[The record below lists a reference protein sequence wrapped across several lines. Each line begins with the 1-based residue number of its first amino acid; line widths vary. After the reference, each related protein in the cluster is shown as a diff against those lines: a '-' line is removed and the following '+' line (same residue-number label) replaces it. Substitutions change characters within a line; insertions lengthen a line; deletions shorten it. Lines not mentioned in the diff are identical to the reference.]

1 MMFVHPNF
9 DVCHYTGGTLNN
21 QTRLKPKKYQSVS
34 DSQYIPSFQ
43 QVRSLIEDMPG
54 GRNVLLVLLSMMM
67 ASSVNFVVDVV
78 WEDVS
83 SLPIPVKLIVTTHY
97 DPADY

>member
-1 MMFVHPNF
+1 M
-9 DVCHYTGGTLNN
+9 
-21 QTRLKPKKYQSVS
+21 PKKYQSVN
-34 DSQYIPSFQ
+34 DSQYIPSFR
-43 QVRSLIEDMPG
+43 QVRSLNGDMPG

-67 ASSVNFVVDVV
+67 ASSVNFVVVVV

-83 SLPIPVKLIVTTHY
+83 SFPIPVKLIVATHY